1 MTTKRK
7 GKPTLFSDD
16 ECRAIAARYDG
27 RTETIDALLRE
38 YAARSVRRHN
48 IINAALRGGYKTTRV
63 RKDWSSKEDD
73 WIREN
78 WHMHSPEEVAKHLG
92 RSVVSVTLRRKRLNI
107 GRYDGPDLTIH
118 DLESLLRLDHR
129 FWHEF
134 IARGWLKAWHR
145 KRQGNV
151 SPITRVAV
159 ESLHAFLRDHPEAVD
174 YRNAGTYASGILQ
187 FSKLPDPPRYKQVR
201 CDSASFTDMVKPT
214 PNGLTMH
221 AEHVRLRDTAHHYTM
236 RSCADSGGFRFFAP
250 IYEVSPKCPRCGC
263 IVSRFSPDGI
273 YSDEADETASLAMLA
288 DKLGLRFEDGN
299 FRSAD
304 GQPLDSI
311 ELMRYAF
318 GTSRNPGR
326 AARIFGK
333 LLDKGLS
340 VPKVSGVDP
349 ARLRPNLLAYE
360 LTPMQEE
367 DFKVFLANGSVSTER
382 WPGYG
387 KRYLGAMALTR
398 IPGRHMLMVNTR
410 AVRDQWVMH
419 FEAYAPGT
427 TVRKHWKP
435 LRSEVTIRDTD
446 GSVRSAIDIYSYATH
461 HDFESDR
468 YVVCLYD
475 ESHHLPSNRA
485 HRHAF
490 VACEFRMGQSASAIR
505 EDQRADW
512 IRKLT
517 GAEVGADWA
526 PHVANGTLQA
536 VPIRVLLV
544 RDLEH
549 KYRLANRLTENKRAI
564 VFCEALADGRE
575 LERRYGMPFVFSET
589 AEPLAVIAAHP
600 RVAMSRVG
608 DAGIDVPDLEIVVDL
623 SFLGGSRAQSLQR
636 FGRLLHST
644 RREEHVILMTDTE
657 YEKRIKRV
665 QVLVDKGFACRV
677 ERAPEV
683 EEQRPQC
690 AIGDPA
696 NDWTLLFG
704 RRHAA

>member
-1 MTTKRK
+1 MTRPRQ
-7 GKPTLFSDD
+7 GKSALFSAS
-16 ECRAIAARYDG
+16 ECKAIAARYDG
-27 RTETIDALLRE
+27 RPETIDALLRE
-38 YAARSVRRHN
+38 FGARKVKRHN
-48 IINAALRGGYKTTRV
+48 IINAAKRGGYKTQRV
-63 RKDWSSKEDD
+63 RKDWTREEDD

-78 WHMHSPEEVAKHLG
+78 WHQRSPEEVAKHLG
-92 RSVVSVTLRRKRLNI
+92 RSVVSVTLRKKRLNI

-129 FWHEF
+129 YWQEF
-134 IARGWLKAWHR
+134 ITKGWLKAWHR
-145 KRQGNV
+145 KRQGKA
-151 SPITRVAV
+151 SPITRVSV
-159 ESLHAFLRDHPEAVD
+159 ESLHAFLRDHPDAVD
-174 YRNAGTYASGILQ
+174 YRNAGAYACGILQ
-187 FSKLPDPPRYKQVR
+187 LAKLPDPPRYKQVR

-214 PNGLTMH
+214 PNGVSMH
-221 AEHVRLRDTAHHYTM
+221 AEHVRLIETAHHYTLK
-236 RSCADSGGFRFFAP
+236 SCADEGGFRFFAP

-263 IVSRFSPDGI
+263 IVSRFAPEGV

-288 DKLGLRFEDGN
+288 DKLGLRFEHGE
-299 FRSAD
+299 FLSAD
-304 GQPLDSI
+304 GQPLDNI

-333 LLDKGLS
+333 LLDKGLG
-340 VPKVSGVDP
+340 VPKVSCVDP
-349 ARLRPNLLAYE
+349 ARLQPNLLGYE
-360 LTPMQEE
+360 LTAMQEA
-367 DFKVFLANGSVSTER
+367 DFQAFLANGSVSSER

-398 IPGRHMLMVNTR
+398 IGGRHMLMVNTR
-410 AVRDQWVMH
+410 AVRDQWVAH

-427 TVRKHWKP
+427 VVRKHWKP
-435 LRSEVTIRDTD
+435 LHTEVTIREAN
-446 GSVRSAIDIYSYATH
+446 GRVRSVIDIYSYATRH
-461 HDFESDR
+461 AFKDER

-485 HRHAF
+485 HQHAF
-490 VACEFRMGQSASAIR
+490 VPCEFRMGQSASAIR

-517 GAEVGADWA
+517 GAAVGADWA
-526 PHVANGTLQA
+526 PHVADGTLPT

-564 VFCEALADGRE
+564 VFCEAIADGRE
-575 LERRYGMPFVFSET
+575 LQRRYGLPFIFSET
-589 AEPLAVIAAHP
+589 TEPLAVIAANP

-608 DAGIDVPDLEIVVDL
+608 DDGIDVPDLEVVVDL

-644 RREEHVILMTDTE
+644 RREEHIILMTDVE
-657 YEKRIKRV
+657 YQRRVKRIDI
-665 QVLVDKGFACRV
+665 LEAKGFACRV
-677 ERAPEV
+677 ERAPEIPD
-683 EEQRPQC
+683 ECIARTG
-690 AIGDPA
+690 GDPA
-696 NDWTLLFG
+696 NDWLLLLG
-704 RRHAA
+704 HRRSA